1 MPPAGGST
9 FRSSHDDMNS
19 FVVFLEDWM
28 IRQEQILEELL
39 LAAQDMASNIV
50 ESQEVNSTGVMRD
63 LISRVLAHYQEYYEE
78 KSRMTRR
85 NVFQAFSPPWFTQLE
100 RTFLWIAG
108 FKPGLAFTLVTESV
122 NDLSENQVQMM
133 NLVREETKVEEKR
146 LMEELAKIQ
155 ESVTGFQFVGVAGR
169 TGVQLLNTGN
179 IEAEMDELKTA
190 MEIVVMD
197 ADRLRTGTANRV
209 VGLLNPLQSLR
220 FLTAAA
226 QLQLM
231 MRRVGKQKEAES
243 QQNNNNN
250 NNEGLN
256 GR

>member
-1 MPPAGGST
+1 MS
-9 FRSSHDDMNS
+9 
-19 FVVFLEDWM
+19 
-28 IRQEQILEELL
+28 I
-39 LAAQDMASNIV
+39 NI
-50 ESQEVNSTGVMRD
+50 GV
-63 LISRVLAHYQEYYEE
+63 LVYY
-78 KSRMTRR
+78 
-85 NVFQAFSPPWFTQLE
+85 FQQ
-100 RTFLWIAG
+100 
-108 FKPGLAFTLVTESV
+108 VTESV

-220 FLTAAA
+220 FLTSAA

-231 MRRVGKQKEAES
+231 RRRLGKQKEAES

-250 NNEGLN
+250 NNEV
-256 GR
+256 